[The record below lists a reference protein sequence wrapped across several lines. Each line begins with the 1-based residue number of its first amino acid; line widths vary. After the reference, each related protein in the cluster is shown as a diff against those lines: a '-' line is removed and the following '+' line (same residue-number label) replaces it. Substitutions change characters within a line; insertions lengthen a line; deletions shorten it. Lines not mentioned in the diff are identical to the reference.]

1 MCGQREYPPRTPGL
15 GSRRA
20 GLQVPPA
27 HRAWVTLLEPGFGG
41 TASSSQSYR
50 WVWARWWGFL
60 GEMGFSGPQ
69 LPLLLGELRPPSPLP
84 PQLSV
89 TVVATTGAA
98 ASDQTTVP
106 VCMASRGLS
115 VREVPSWAWGRG
127 LGGWR
132 RASWQPLR
140 CSQALGSSSWPPFC
154 CLRYCEGQRNC
165 CFREGHQGGLP
176 GGSGKSEF
184 TRAASPL
191 LLQPLN
197 VKILPWLRCV
207 GSPVGSLWPNLR

>member
-1 MCGQREYPPRTPGL
+1 MPRGACRHFTVCPSSPSLGSACSVSCMNGGSCRGESCLCQRGYTGTVCGQREYPPRTPGL
-15 GSRRA
+15 GSQRA
-20 GLQVPPA
+20 GLWVPRA
-27 HRAWVTLLEPGFGG
+27 HRPWVTLLEPGFGG
-41 TASSSQSYR
+41 TASSSQSYH

-69 LPLLLGELRPPSPLP
+69 LPRLLGELRPPSPLP

-106 VCMASRGLS
+106 VCMASWGLS

-132 RASWQPLR
+132 GASWQPLR

-154 CLRYCEGQRNC
+154 CL
-165 CFREGHQGGLP
+165 
-176 GGSGKSEF
+176 
-184 TRAASPL
+184 
-191 LLQPLN
+191 
-197 VKILPWLRCV
+197 
-207 GSPVGSLWPNLR
+207 